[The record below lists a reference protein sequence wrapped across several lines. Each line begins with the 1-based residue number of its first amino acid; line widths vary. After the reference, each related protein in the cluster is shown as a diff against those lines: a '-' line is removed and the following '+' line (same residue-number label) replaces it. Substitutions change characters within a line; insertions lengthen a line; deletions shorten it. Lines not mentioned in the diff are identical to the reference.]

1 MTTLPTANAQV
12 KELRAQALNQILVM
26 RRIAGVVMGL
36 RDGIRANK
44 VIDGNGN
51 NFHRA
56 GQRANGYAVAIARE
70 FERIMRS
77 YDLTND
83 ADLAVARLASLTNY
97 MPVRYAT
104 ISKLI
109 QA

>member
-1 MTTLPTANAQV
+1 MTTRTTSNAQV
-12 KELRAQALNQILVM
+12 MELRAQALNQILVM

-56 GQRANGYAVAIARE
+56 GQRANGYADGMARE
-70 FERIMRS
+70 FERIMTS
-77 YDLTND
+77 YDRTND
-83 ADLAVARLASLTNY
+83 ADLTIARLSSLTNY